1 MALLPTNSNLATI
14 LPTIGEEKTLGTNE
28 AFLIGDPQYLWF
40 IVSGQ
45 IELFVVQTMED
56 EPVGPRTHFATF
68 NPGSIILGMDFGLYG
83 QSSGFLATSSERTQ
97 ICKISRDRLRALA
110 RDREHMLA
118 VGELLNGWLQ
128 TLSTSVARDV
138 RPRPKPDETLVG
150 GKETKLPRGNV
161 ARARK
166 GLVWIQVMKG
176 EALYLGMEAVSVT
189 GDGASILPISTDT
202 WIEAYDDSVL
212 HSFSTPLI
220 IGQATFWRGIELFHQ
235 VLCQCEFINKKLR
248 MVDEFNRIR
257 LRESFG
263 QRSKEV
269 ALREIASVLDESAT
283 GKNGAIALDEDL
295 GDQTFAVCRLIG
307 QASGIRIVAPPD
319 LRRLKQRLPAI
330 AKASRFRFRSVAL
343 RDNWWETDHGPL
355 LAYLEQGLAPVAIL
369 KNKSTNYE
377 LVDPE
382 TNRRTPVDATVAAT
396 LCPFAVSLYRPFP
409 EKKLGAWDLIKFGV
423 RESKLDMWTILSM
436 GIVLGLLGMVTPYFS
451 GQIFDS
457 IIPAADRV
465 QLFQFTVGLLAA
477 AFGTFAFELVRAISV
492 LRMAGKMDYLVQA
505 GVWDRLLALPSAF
518 FRDYAAGDLADRALG
533 VDQIRQAV
541 SQAGTQAI
549 VGTISAVIM
558 IAFLFSYNTQ
568 MAFVAI
574 GLVFLSVIFPTV
586 LNLLQVKHQ
595 RKLFYIRGSI
605 SGLVL
610 QLINGVNKLRVSGA
624 EDRAF
629 REWARKF
636 SEQKRTA
643 FSAGKL
649 ANAAHVF
656 NQIFPVLC
664 SAIIFG
670 TYAWFRD
677 LASKNGDVFKM
688 STGEFIAFNTTFT
701 LILSSFLSLAAA
713 SLELMIIV
721 PLFERLVP
729 IIESPPEIDEAKA
742 HPGELTGEIEVSHLT
757 FRYTRDGPPILKD
770 VSLHIRPGE
779 FVALVG
785 GSGSGKSTLLR
796 LLLGFEKPES
806 GAILYDNQDLNSLDL
821 REVRQQTGVV
831 LQSSKL
837 MPTDIYRNIIGS
849 HQLSLNDAWEAA
861 RMSGLDRDI
870 KNMPMGMN
878 TVVSEGGGTFSGGQ
892 RQRLMVARALVN
904 KPRIIFFDEA
914 TSALDNET
922 QRTVTDSLDVMQS
935 TRIVIAHRLSTI
947 INADKIF
954 VLMNGEMVQSGSYTE
969 LMNQPGPFAE
979 LASRQLA

>member
-1 MALLPTNSNLATI
+1 MPPLQVGSGLAAKFS
-14 LPTIGEEKTLGTNE
+14 TIGEVKTLRTNE
-28 AFLIGDPQYLWF
+28 AFLIGDSEYFWF
-40 IVSGQ
+40 IASGQ

-68 NPGSIILGMDFGLYG
+68 NPGSVILGMDFSLYG
-83 QSSGFLATSSERTQ
+83 QSSGFLATSSDSTQ
-97 ICKISRDRLRALA
+97 IYKISRDKLRVLA
-110 RDREHMLA
+110 RDREYTLA
-118 VGELLNGWLQ
+118 VGELINGWLQ
-128 TLSTSVARDV
+128 TLSASVARDV
-138 RPRPKPDETLVG
+138 RPRPKPDETLTG
-150 GKETKLPRGNV
+150 GKETQLPRGNV

-166 GLVWIQVMKG
+166 GVVWIQVMKG

-189 GDGASILPISTDT
+189 GDGASILPISSDT
-202 WIEAYDDSVL
+202 WIEAYDECVL

-220 IGQATFWRGIELFHQ
+220 ITQATFWRGIELFHE

-263 QRSKEV
+263 QRSKEI
-269 ALREIASVLDESAT
+269 ALREIASVLDES
-283 GKNGAIALDEDL
+283 GRKNGAGALDDDL
-295 GDQTFAVCRLIG
+295 GDQTFSVCKLIG
-307 QASGIRIVAPPD
+307 EASGIRVIAPPD

-355 LAYLEQGLAPVAIL
+355 LAYREEGLAPVAIL
-369 KNKSTNYE
+369 KDKATNYE
-377 LVDPE
+377 LVDTE
-382 TNRRTPVDATVAAT
+382 TNLRVPIDAAVAST
-396 LCPFAVSLYRPFP
+396 LCPFAVSLYTPFP
-409 EKKLGAWDLIKFGV
+409 EHKLGAWDLLKFGV
-423 RESKLDMWTILSM
+423 RESKLDMWTILGM
-436 GIVLGLLGMVTPYFS
+436 GILLGLLGMVTPYFS

-465 QLFQFTVGLLAA
+465 QLFQFAVGLLAA

-492 LRMAGKMDYLVQA
+492 LRLAGKMDYLVQA
-505 GVWDRLLALPSAF
+505 GVWDRLLALPSNF

-549 VGTISAVIM
+549 VGSISAVIM
-558 IAFLFSYNTQ
+558 IVFLFSYNTQ

-574 GLVFLSVIFPTV
+574 GLVLLSVIFPTV

-605 SGLVL
+605 SGLIL

-636 SEQKRTA
+636 SDQKRIA
-643 FSAGKL
+643 FKAGKL

-677 LASKNGDVFKM
+677 LAARNGDTFKM

-729 IIESPPEIDEAKA
+729 IIEASPEIDEAKA

-757 FRYTRDGPPILKD
+757 FRYSADGPPILRD

-806 GAILYDNQDLNSLDL
+806 GAILYDNQDLYSLDL

-922 QRTVTDSLDVMQS
+922 QRTVTDSLDAMQS

-947 INADKIF
+947 INADRIF
-954 VLMNGEMVQSGSYTE
+954 VLMNGEMVQSGSYAE

-979 LASRQLA
+979 LAKRQLA

>member
-1 MALLPTNSNLATI
+1 MPPLQAGSGLATKFS
-14 LPTIGEEKTLGTNE
+14 TIGEVKTLRTNE
-28 AFLIGDPQYLWF
+28 AFLIGDSEYFWF
-40 IVSGQ
+40 IASGQ

-68 NPGSIILGMDFGLYG
+68 NPGSVMLGMDFSLYG
-83 QSSGFLATSSERTQ
+83 QSSGFLATSSDSTL
-97 ICKISRDRLRALA
+97 IYKISRDKLRVLA
-110 RDREHMLA
+110 RDREYTLA
-118 VGELLNGWLQ
+118 VGELINGWLQ
-128 TLSTSVARDV
+128 TLSSSVARDV
-138 RPRPKPDETLVG
+138 RPRPKPDETLTG
-150 GKETKLPRGNV
+150 GKETKLLRGNV

-166 GLVWIQVMKG
+166 GVVWIQVMKG
-176 EALYLGMEAVSVT
+176 EALYLGMEAVSVS

-202 WIEAYDDSVL
+202 WIEAYDECVL

-220 IGQATFWRGIELFHQ
+220 ITQATFWRGIELFHE

-263 QRSKEV
+263 QRSKEI
-269 ALREIASVLDESAT
+269 ALREIASVLDESG
-283 GKNGAIALDEDL
+283 GKNGAGALDDDL
-295 GDQTFAVCRLIG
+295 GDQTFSVCKLIG
-307 QASGIRIVAPPD
+307 EASGFRVVAPPD

-355 LAYLEQGLAPVAIL
+355 LAYREQGLAPVAIL
-369 KNKSTNYE
+369 KDKATNYE
-377 LVDPE
+377 LVDTE
-382 TNRRTPVDATVAAT
+382 TNQRVPIDAAVAST
-396 LCPFAVSLYRPFP
+396 LCPFAVSLYTPFP
-409 EKKLGAWDLIKFGV
+409 EHKLGAWDLLKFGI
-423 RESKLDMWTILSM
+423 RESKLDMWTILGM
-436 GIVLGLLGMVTPYFS
+436 GILLGLLGMVTPYFS

-465 QLFQFTVGLLAA
+465 QLFQFAVGLLAA

-492 LRMAGKMDYLVQA
+492 LRVAGKMDYLVQA
-505 GVWDRLLALPSAF
+505 GVWDRLLSLPSNF

-549 VGTISAVIM
+549 VGSISAVIM
-558 IAFLFSYNTQ
+558 IVFLFSYNTQ

-574 GLVFLSVIFPTV
+574 GLVLLSVIFPTV

-636 SEQKRTA
+636 SDQKRIA
-643 FSAGKL
+643 FKAGKL

-677 LASKNGDVFKM
+677 LAARNGGTFKM

-729 IIESPPEIDEAKA
+729 IIEAPPEIDEAKA

-757 FRYTRDGPPILKD
+757 FRYSADGPPILRD

-806 GAILYDNQDLNSLDL
+806 GAILYDNQDLYSLDL

-922 QRTVTDSLDVMQS
+922 QRTVTDSLDAMQS

-947 INADKIF
+947 INADRIF
-954 VLMNGEMVQSGSYTE
+954 VLMNGEMVQSGSYAE

-979 LASRQLA
+979 LAKRQLA

>member
-1 MALLPTNSNLATI
+1 
-14 LPTIGEEKTLGTNE
+14 
-28 AFLIGDPQYLWF
+28 
-40 IVSGQ
+40 
-45 IELFVVQTMED
+45 
-56 EPVGPRTHFATF
+56 
-68 NPGSIILGMDFGLYG
+68 
-83 QSSGFLATSSERTQ
+83 
-97 ICKISRDRLRALA
+97 
-110 RDREHMLA
+110 
-118 VGELLNGWLQ
+118 
-128 TLSTSVARDV
+128 
-138 RPRPKPDETLVG
+138 
-150 GKETKLPRGNV
+150 
-161 ARARK
+161 
-166 GLVWIQVMKG
+166 
-176 EALYLGMEAVSVT
+176 
-189 GDGASILPISTDT
+189 
-202 WIEAYDDSVL
+202 
-212 HSFSTPLI
+212 
-220 IGQATFWRGIELFHQ
+220 
-235 VLCQCEFINKKLR
+235 
-248 MVDEFNRIR
+248 
-257 LRESFG
+257 
-263 QRSKEV
+263 
-269 ALREIASVLDESAT
+269 
-283 GKNGAIALDEDL
+283 
-295 GDQTFAVCRLIG
+295 
-307 QASGIRIVAPPD
+307 
-319 LRRLKQRLPAI
+319 
-330 AKASRFRFRSVAL
+330 
-343 RDNWWETDHGPL
+343 
-355 LAYLEQGLAPVAIL
+355 
-369 KNKSTNYE
+369 
-377 LVDPE
+377 
-382 TNRRTPVDATVAAT
+382 
-396 LCPFAVSLYRPFP
+396 
-409 EKKLGAWDLIKFGV
+409 
-423 RESKLDMWTILSM
+423 M
-436 GIVLGLLGMVTPYFS
+436 G
-451 GQIFDS
+451 
-457 IIPAADRV
+457 R
-465 QLFQFTVGLLAA
+465 
-477 AFGTFAFELVRAISV
+477 
-492 LRMAGKMDYLVQA
+492 
-505 GVWDRLLALPSAF
+505 
-518 FRDYAAGDLADRALG
+518 
-533 VDQIRQAV
+533 
-541 SQAGTQAI
+541 
-549 VGTISAVIM
+549 ISAVIM

-568 MAFVAI
+568 MAFVAL
-574 GLVFLSVIFPTV
+574 GLVFLSVIFPMA

-610 QLINGVNKLRVSGA
+610 QLINGVNKLRVSGS

-636 SEQKRTA
+636 SEQKRIAFTA
-643 FSAGKL
+643 GRL

-664 SAIIFG
+664 SAILFG

-677 LASKNGDVFKM
+677 LASKNGDTFKM

-701 LILSSFLSLAAA
+701 IILSSFLSLAAA

-757 FRYTRDGPPILKD
+757 FRYAKDGPPILRD

-904 KPRIIFFDEA
+904 RPRIIFFDEA

-922 QRTVTDSLDVMQS
+922 QRTVTDSLDTMQS

-947 INADKIF
+947 INADKIY
-954 VLMNGEMVQSGSYTE
+954 VLMNGEMVQSGSYAE
-969 LMNQPGPFAE
+969 LMNQTGPFAE
-979 LASRQLA
+979 LAKRQLA

>member
-1 MALLPTNSNLATI
+1 MPPLQAGSGLATKFS
-14 LPTIGEEKTLGTNE
+14 TIGEVKTLRTNE
-28 AFLIGDPQYLWF
+28 AFLIGDSEYFWF
-40 IVSGQ
+40 IASGQ

-68 NPGSIILGMDFGLYG
+68 NPGSVMLGMDFSLYG
-83 QSSGFLATSSERTQ
+83 QSSGFLATSSDSTL
-97 ICKISRDRLRALA
+97 IYKISRDKLRVLA
-110 RDREHMLA
+110 RDREYTLA
-118 VGELLNGWLQ
+118 VGELINGWLQ
-128 TLSTSVARDV
+128 TLSSSVARDV
-138 RPRPKPDETLVG
+138 RPRPKPDETLTG
-150 GKETKLPRGNV
+150 GKETKLLRGNV

-166 GLVWIQVMKG
+166 GVVWIQVMKG
-176 EALYLGMEAVSVT
+176 EALYLGMEAVSVS

-202 WIEAYDDSVL
+202 WIEAYDECVL

-220 IGQATFWRGIELFHQ
+220 ITQATFWRGIELFHE

-263 QRSKEV
+263 QRSKEI
-269 ALREIASVLDESAT
+269 ALREIASVLDESG
-283 GKNGAIALDEDL
+283 GKNGAGALDDDL
-295 GDQTFAVCRLIG
+295 GDQTFSVCKLIG
-307 QASGIRIVAPPD
+307 EASGFRVVAPPD

-355 LAYLEQGLAPVAIL
+355 LAYREQGLAPVAIL
-369 KNKSTNYE
+369 KDKATNYE
-377 LVDPE
+377 LVDTE
-382 TNRRTPVDATVAAT
+382 TNQRVPIDAAVAST
-396 LCPFAVSLYRPFP
+396 LCPFAVSLYTPFP
-409 EKKLGAWDLIKFGV
+409 EHKLGAWDLLKFGI
-423 RESKLDMWTILSM
+423 RESKLDMWTILGM
-436 GIVLGLLGMVTPYFS
+436 GILLGLLGMVTPYFS

-465 QLFQFTVGLLAA
+465 QLFQFAVGLLAA

-505 GVWDRLLALPSAF
+505 GVWDRLLSLPSNF

-549 VGTISAVIM
+549 VGSISAVIM
-558 IAFLFSYNTQ
+558 IVFLFSYNTQ

-574 GLVFLSVIFPTV
+574 GLVLLSVIFPTV

-636 SEQKRTA
+636 SDQKRIA
-643 FSAGKL
+643 FKAGKL

-677 LASKNGDVFKM
+677 LAARNGGTFKM

-729 IIESPPEIDEAKA
+729 IIEAPPEIDEAKA

-757 FRYTRDGPPILKD
+757 FRYSADGPPILRD

-806 GAILYDNQDLNSLDL
+806 GAILYDNQDLYSLDL

-922 QRTVTDSLDVMQS
+922 QRTVTDSLDAMQS

-947 INADKIF
+947 INADRIF
-954 VLMNGEMVQSGSYTE
+954 VLMNGEMVQSGSYAE

-979 LASRQLA
+979 LAKRQLA

>member
-1 MALLPTNSNLATI
+1 VLAAR
-14 LPTIGEEKTLGTNE
+14 GEERLLKMNE
-28 AFLIGDPQYLWF
+28 AFLISGSQNVWF
-40 IVSGQ
+40 VTSGQ
-45 IELFVVQTMED
+45 IEMFVVQVEGN

-68 NPGSIILGMDFGLYG
+68 NAGSILFGMDFEEFN
-83 QSSGFLATSSERTQ
+83 QSSGFLATSSDVTQ
-97 ICKISRDRLRALA
+97 IYKLSKEDLRALA
-110 RDREHMLA
+110 REREYSLL
-118 VGELLNGWLQ
+118 VGNLINNWLQ
-128 TLSTSVARDV
+128 TLSASVARDV
-138 RPRPKPDETLVG
+138 RPRPKTDEILVG
-150 GKETKLPRGNV
+150 GKQVRLPRSSV
-161 ARARK
+161 ARAKK
-166 GLVWIQVMKG
+166 GIVWVQVMRG
-176 EALYLGMEAVSVT
+176 EALYLGMEGVSLT
-189 GDGASILPISTDT
+189 GEGVPILPISPDT
-202 WIEAYDDSVL
+202 WIEAYDDNVL
-212 HSFSTPLI
+212 HSFLTPMI
-220 IGQATFWRGIELFHQ
+220 IGQATFWHGVDLFHQ

-263 QRSKEV
+263 RRSKEI
-269 ALREIASVLDESAT
+269 ALREIASVLDESVVSR
-283 GKNGAIALDEDL
+283 NGSALQDDL
-295 GDQTFAVCRLIG
+295 TDQTFAVCKLIG
-307 QASGIRIVAPPD
+307 EASGIQIVAPPD
-319 LRRLKQRLPAI
+319 LRHLKQRLPAV

-355 LAYLEQGLAPVAIL
+355 LAYREQGLAPVAIL
-369 KNKSTNYE
+369 KNKATEYE

-382 TNRRTPVDATVAAT
+382 TNRRELIDANVAAT
-396 LCPFAVSLYRPFP
+396 LCPFAVSFYTPLP
-409 EKKLGAWDLIKFGV
+409 ERKLGAWDLIKFGA
-423 RESKLDMWTILSM
+423 RESKFDMWTILAM
-436 GIVLGLLGMVTPYFS
+436 GILLGLLGMVTPYFS

-465 QLFQFTVGLLAA
+465 ELLQFTVGLLAA

-492 LRMAGKMDYLVQA
+492 LRVSGKMDYLVQA
-505 GVWDRLLALPSAF
+505 GVWDRLLSLPSIF
-518 FRDYAAGDLADRALG
+518 FREYAAGDLADRALG

-549 VGTISAVIM
+549 VGSISALIM
-558 IAFLFSYNTQ
+558 IAFLFSYNVQ

-574 GLVFLSVIFPTV
+574 GLVLFSVLFPMALNFLQI
-586 LNLLQVKHQ
+586 KHQ
-595 RKLFYIRGSI
+595 RELFYIRGSI

-610 QLINGVNKLRVSGA
+610 QLINGVSKLRVSGS

-643 FSAGKL
+643 FAAGRL

-656 NQIFPVLC
+656 NQIFPVIC
-664 SAIIFG
+664 TAIIFG
-670 TYAWFRD
+670 MYAWFRD
-677 LASKNGDVFKM
+677 QAAKNGEVFKM

-701 LILSSFLSLAAA
+701 NILLSFLALAAA
-713 SLELMIIV
+713 SLELMIIL

-729 IIESPPEIDEAKA
+729 IIEATPEIDEAKT

-757 FRYTRDGPPILKD
+757 FRYIKDGPPILRD

-849 HQLSLNDAWEAA
+849 HQLSLNDAWDAA

-922 QRTVTDSLDVMQS
+922 QRTVTESLDAMQS

-947 INADKIF
+947 INADKIY
-954 VLMNGEMVQSGSYTE
+954 VLMNGEMVQSGTYAD
-969 LMNQPGPFAE
+969 LINQPGPFAD
-979 LASRQLA
+979 LAKRQLA